1 MSIWYTLGHSKMSP
15 TRWSCHFLH
24 VFQKIAILVRVNH
37 YISLL
42 KKLLHHITK
51 VRNCVLAKQLFQSI
65 AYVPCRWNAWNFKQQ
80 QPLSVFMLQI
90 SYLVFIRI
98 YQYLHHILEC
108 ELYYTFVLTPIIS
121 LNVINQNKY
130 WILDTQIFYSYQF
143 LIRFK
148 QLKAF

>member
-1 MSIWYTLGHSKMSP
+1 MQGGWWWLKIGKKGITLLQ
-15 TRWSCHFLH
+15 F
-24 VFQKIAILVRVNH
+24 ILCQQ
-37 YISLL
+37 L
-42 KKLLHHITK
+42 KVLLHHITK
-51 VRNCVLAKQLFQSI
+51 VSNCVLAKQLFQSI

-90 SYLVFIRI
+90 KYLVFIRI